1 MVTDGDDGDY
11 DDDGDDDDG
20 TDASHL
26 SSPTGEKCGT
36 SRSTGARNFA
46 GVNWG
51 PTYSQLFQMQTW
63 IHKIINVYVIVI
75 LENQLV

>member
-1 MVTDGDDGDY
+1 MMMVMMVTGG
-11 DDDGDDDDG
+11 DDGDDDDDGDG

-51 PTYSQLFQMQTW
+51 PTYSQLFQMQT
-63 IHKIINVYVIVI
+63 
-75 LENQLV
+75 